1 MKDLNAGSTFQMR
14 DGQGQ
19 GVYLASEVPADEVL
33 GLKTVE
39 GLKLKKDVKAGKAIR
54 KGDFEKGAT
63 P

>member
-63 P
+63 H